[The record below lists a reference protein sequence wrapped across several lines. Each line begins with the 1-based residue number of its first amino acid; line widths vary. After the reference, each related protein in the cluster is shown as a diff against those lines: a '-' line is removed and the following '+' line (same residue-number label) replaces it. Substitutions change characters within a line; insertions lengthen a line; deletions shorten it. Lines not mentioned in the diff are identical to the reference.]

1 MVSISLVLSAFML
14 LNMYFIMG
22 LVVSCMISAS
32 ADVFLSVI
40 YGNFIFFYKIFCTF
54 ASIKIE

>member
-22 LVVSCMISAS
+22 LVVSCVISAS
-32 ADVFLSVI
+32 ADVFFVSNLWEF
-40 YGNFIFFYKIFCTF
+40 YIFL
-54 ASIKIE
+54 